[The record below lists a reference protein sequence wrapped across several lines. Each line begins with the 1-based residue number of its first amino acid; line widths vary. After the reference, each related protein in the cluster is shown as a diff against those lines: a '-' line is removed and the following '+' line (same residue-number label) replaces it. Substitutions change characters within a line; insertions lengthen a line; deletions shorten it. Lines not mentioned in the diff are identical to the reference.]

1 MKKGDLTMS
10 LKEFQDIEKLKKQ
23 IQDKEVK
30 IQKEQADLE
39 LLKEK
44 LVKKEHQYMMN
55 LLETNGM
62 NLTDVITMLGG
73 KVDEKN

>member
-1 MKKGDLTMS
+1 MTS
-10 LKEFQDIEKLKKQ
+10 KEFQEIEKLKKQ
-23 IQDKEVK
+23 MQDKELK

-39 LLKEK
+39 VLKEK

-62 NLTDVITMLGG
+62 NLIDVITMLGG

>member
-1 MKKGDLTMS
+1 MT
-10 LKEFQDIEKLKKQ
+10 KEFQEIEKLKKQ
-23 IQDKEVK
+23 IQDKELK
-30 IQKEQADLE
+30 IQKEQAELE
-39 LLKEK
+39 VLKEK

>member
-1 MKKGDLTMS
+1 MTS
-10 LKEFQDIEKLKKQ
+10 KEFQEIEKLKKQ
-23 IQDKEVK
+23 MQDKELK

-62 NLTDVITMLGG
+62 NLNDVIAMLGG
-73 KVDEKN
+73 IWV

>member
-1 MKKGDLTMS
+1 MTS
-10 LKEFQDIEKLKKQ
+10 KEFQEIEKLKKQ
-23 IQDKEVK
+23 MQDKELK

-39 LLKEK
+39 VLKEK

>member
-1 MKKGDLTMS
+1 MT
-10 LKEFQDIEKLKKQ
+10 KEFQEIEKLKKQ
-23 IQDKEVK
+23 IQDKEAK

-39 LLKEK
+39 LLNEK

-73 KVDEKN
+73 KVNEEN

>member
-1 MKKGDLTMS
+1 MT
-10 LKEFQDIEKLKKQ
+10 KEFQDIEKLKKQ

>member
-1 MKKGDLTMS
+1 MTS
-10 LKEFQDIEKLKKQ
+10 KEFQDIEKLKKQ